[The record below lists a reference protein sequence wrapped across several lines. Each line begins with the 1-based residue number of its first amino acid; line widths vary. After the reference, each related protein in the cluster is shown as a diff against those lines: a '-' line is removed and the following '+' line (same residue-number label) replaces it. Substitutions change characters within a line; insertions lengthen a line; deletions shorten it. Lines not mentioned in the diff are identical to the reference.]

1 MKIGIIGA
9 MKIEVESL
17 ADMLDDRIDTTISGV
32 TFHEGK
38 LMGRDVV
45 LAVSGVGKV
54 FAAVCAQTMIIKFG
68 AQAIINTG
76 VAGGLDERLSICDAV
91 VADFVVEH
99 DMDTTPLG
107 DPPGLLSG
115 INIVDIPC
123 DKVIGDSLEKS
134 LEGINYI
141 RGKIASGDV
150 FVANDTKKDYIK
162 KTFGAVACEMEGAA
176 IGHVCFINN
185 VPFGVLRTISDGGD
199 GMDYMTFAG
208 IAAEKG
214 KETILKFLEIY
225 GG

>member
-1 MKIGIIGA
+1 

-17 ADMLDDRIDTTISGV
+17 ADMLCDRIDTTISGV

-123 DKVIGDSLEKS
+123 DKAIGDALEKS
-134 LEGINYI
+134 LDGTNYI

-150 FVANDTKKDYIK
+150 FVADDAKKDYIK

>member
-123 DKVIGDSLEKS
+123 DKAIGDALEKS
-134 LEGINYI
+134 LEGTNYI

-150 FVANDTKKDYIK
+150 FVADDTKKEYIK

-176 IGHVCFINN
+176 IGHVSYING

>member
-1 MKIGIIGA
+1 

-123 DKVIGDSLEKS
+123 DKAIGDALEKS
-134 LEGINYI
+134 LEGTKYI

-150 FVANDTKKDYIK
+150 FVAEDAKKDYIK

>member
-1 MKIGIIGA
+1 

-107 DPPGLLSG
+107 DPPGL
-115 INIVDIPC
+115 
-123 DKVIGDSLEKS
+123 
-134 LEGINYI
+134 
-141 RGKIASGDV
+141 
-150 FVANDTKKDYIK
+150 
-162 KTFGAVACEMEGAA
+162 
-176 IGHVCFINN
+176 
-185 VPFGVLRTISDGGD
+185 
-199 GMDYMTFAG
+199 
-208 IAAEKG
+208 
-214 KETILKFLEIY
+214 
-225 GG
+225 

>member
-123 DKVIGDSLEKS
+123 DKAIGDALEKS
-134 LEGINYI
+134 LEGTNYI

-150 FVANDTKKDYIK
+150 FVAEDAKKDYIK

>member
-1 MKIGIIGA
+1 

-123 DKVIGDSLEKS
+123 DKAIGDALEKS
-134 LEGINYI
+134 LEGTNYI
-141 RGKIASGDV
+141 LGKIASGDV
-150 FVANDTKKDYIK
+150 FVAEDAKKDYIK
-162 KTFGAVACEMEGAA
+162 KTFDAVACEMEGAA